1 MTDPISQRVT
11 FTLGAPGGDVG
22 MIPIDFDQ
30 RAVFGQAR
38 PPVIVEVNGYRYR
51 STIAVMRG
59 ETFVPLRRSHREAAG
74 IRAGDV
80 LNVTL
85 TLDTAPRT
93 VDPPADLAAAI
104 DAAGLRAAWEKLSH
118 TSQRERAESVADARK
133 AQTRERRIAA
143 TLALLA
149 G

>member
-1 MTDPISQRVT
+1 MTDPISRRVSFT
-11 FTLGAPGGDVG
+11 FGEPGADFG

-30 RAVFGQAR
+30 RAVFGRAR
-38 PPVIVEVNGYRYR
+38 PPVIVEINGYRYR
-51 STIAVMRG
+51 STIAIMRG

-74 IRAGDV
+74 IHAGDV

-85 TLDTAPRT
+85 TLDTEPRT

-104 DAAGLRAAWEKLSH
+104 EAAGLRAAWNKLSH
-118 TSQRERAESVADARK
+118 TGQRECAESVSDARK
-133 AQTRERRIAA
+133 AETRQRRIAA